1 MLGRTPK
8 TGMTPSIYKVFRAL
22 LCCPYKPQVLR
33 HGLCEDY
40 KPVLTELLTLSGA
53 IMKRRSTPWF
63 TTQLIALCAGLMC
76 AGAAFS
82 QEKVTF
88 STNWKAQAGHGGFY
102 QAVADGTYKRFGL
115 DVEIQQG
122 GPQVNNRPLL
132 ATGKIDFLMTGN
144 LMQTFDNIKNGVP
157 TTVVAAIFQKD
168 PQAIFA
174 HPGQGYDKFS
184 DLTKAPTVF
193 ISKDG
198 QFSFWQ
204 WMKAEH
210 GFKDEQLKPYVFNV
224 GPFLADKKSAQQ
236 GYSISEP
243 ISIKAQ
249 TGSEPAVFLL
259 ADHGFSTYSTT
270 IETRQELVRTKP
282 QLVQK
287 FVDASLIGWYNYLY
301 GDNKAANEL
310 IKKDNPESNDAQIAG
325 SIELMKRLGIVDS
338 GEALANGIGTM
349 NTARIKDF
357 YDKMVKAG
365 LYKPGEVDLGKV
377 ATMQFVNKKVGMDV
391 KQKLGVK

>member
-1 MLGRTPK
+1 
-8 TGMTPSIYKVFRAL
+8 
-22 LCCPYKPQVLR
+22 
-33 HGLCEDY
+33 
-40 KPVLTELLTLSGA
+40 
-53 IMKRRSTPWF
+53 MKNAF
-63 TTQLIALCAGLMC
+63 TIKLIATYSILTWAN
-76 AGAAFS
+76 ASFS
-82 QEKVTF
+82 QEKVVF
-88 STNWKAQAGHGGFY
+88 ATNWKAQAGHGGFY
-102 QAVADGTYKRFGL
+102 QALADGTYKKMGL

-132 ATGKIDFLMTGN
+132 PVGKIDFLMGGN
-144 LMQTFDNIKNGVP
+144 LLQSFDNVKNGVP

-184 DLTKAPTVF
+184 DVAKAGTVF

-210 GFKDEQLKPYVFNV
+210 GFKDEQLKPYAFNV

-249 TGSEPAVFLL
+249 AGFDPVVHLL
-259 ADHGFSTYSTT
+259 ADNGFSTYSTI
-270 IETRQELVRTKP
+270 IETRADLVKNKP
-282 QLVQK
+282 EMVQK

-301 GDNKAANEL
+301 GDNKAANEM
-310 IKKDNPESNDAQIAG
+310 IMKANPDTSAANIAG
-325 SIELMKRLGIVDS
+325 SIELMKKLGIVDS
-338 GEALANGIGTM
+338 GDALQNGIGSMSTL
-349 NTARIKDF
+349 RVKDF

-365 LYKPGEVDLGKV
+365 LYKAGDVDLGKV
-377 ATMQFVNKKVGMDV
+377 ATTQFVNKKSGMDV

>member
-1 MLGRTPK
+1 MTTHFTIK
-8 TGMTPSIYKVFRAL
+8 TIAACAVFA
-22 LCCPYKPQVLR
+22 
-33 HGLCEDY
+33 
-40 KPVLTELLTLSGA
+40 
-53 IMKRRSTPWF
+53 W
-63 TTQLIALCAGLMC
+63 TTGSFA
-76 AGAAFS
+76 

-88 STNWKAQAGHGGFY
+88 GTNWKAQAGHGGFY
-102 QAVADGTYKRFGL
+102 QAVADGTYKKYGL

-122 GPQVNNRPLL
+122 GPQANNRPLL
-132 ATGKIDFLMTGN
+132 AVGKIDFLMAGN
-144 LMQTFDNIKNGVP
+144 LLLSFDNVKNGVP

-174 HPGQGYDKFS
+174 HPGQGFDKFA
-184 DLTKAPTVF
+184 DLTKAPTAF

-224 GPFLADKKSAQQ
+224 GPFLADKKAVQQ

-249 TGSEPAVFLL
+249 AGFDPVVHLL
-259 ADHGFSTYSTT
+259 ADNGFSTYSTT
-270 IETRQELVRTKP
+270 IETRADLVKTKP
-282 QLVQK
+282 EMVQK

-310 IKKDNPESNDAQIAG
+310 IKKANPEATDAGIAG
-325 SIELMKRLGIVDS
+325 SIELMKKLGIVDS
-338 GEALANGIGTM
+338 GEALTGGIGAM
-349 NTARIKDF
+349 SPARVKDF

-365 LYKPGEVDLGKV
+365 LYKPGDVDLSKV
-377 ATMQFVNKKVGMDV
+377 ITTQFVNKKVGMNL
-391 KQKLGVK
+391 KK

>member
-1 MLGRTPK
+1 
-8 TGMTPSIYKVFRAL
+8 
-22 LCCPYKPQVLR
+22 
-33 HGLCEDY
+33 
-40 KPVLTELLTLSGA
+40 
-53 IMKRRSTPWF
+53 MKNAF
-63 TTQLIALCAGLMC
+63 TIKLIATYSILTWAN
-76 AGAAFS
+76 ASFS
-82 QEKVTF
+82 QEKVVF
-88 STNWKAQAGHGGFY
+88 ATNWKAQAGHGGFY
-102 QAVADGTYKRFGL
+102 QALADGTYKKMGL

-122 GPQVNNRPLL
+122 GPQVNNRPLRPV
-132 ATGKIDFLMTGN
+132 GKIDFLMGGN
-144 LMQTFDNIKNGVP
+144 LLQSFDNVKNGVP

-184 DLTKAPTVF
+184 DVAKAGTVF

-210 GFKDEQLKPYVFNV
+210 GFKDEQLKPYAFNV

-249 TGSEPAVFLL
+249 AGFDPVVHLL
-259 ADHGFSTYSTT
+259 ADNGFSTYSTI
-270 IETRQELVRTKP
+270 IETRADLVKNKP
-282 QLVQK
+282 ELVQK

-301 GDNKAANEL
+301 GDNKAANEM
-310 IKKDNPESNDAQIAG
+310 IMKANPDTSAANIAG
-325 SIELMKRLGIVDS
+325 SIELMKKLGIVDS
-338 GEALANGIGTM
+338 GDALQNGIGSMSTL
-349 NTARIKDF
+349 RVKDF

-365 LYKPGEVDLGKV
+365 LYKAGDVDLGKV
-377 ATMQFVNKKVGMDV
+377 ATTQFVNKKSGMDV

>member
-1 MLGRTPK
+1 
-8 TGMTPSIYKVFRAL
+8 
-22 LCCPYKPQVLR
+22 
-33 HGLCEDY
+33 
-40 KPVLTELLTLSGA
+40 
-53 IMKRRSTPWF
+53 MKRNAIKF
-63 TTQLIALCAGLMC
+63 IASCAALAW
-76 AGAAFS
+76 AGAGFA
-82 QEKVTF
+82 QEKVVF
-88 STNWKAQAGHGGFY
+88 ATNRKAQAGHGGFY
-102 QAVADGTYKRFGL
+102 QALADGTYKKYGL
-115 DVEIQQG
+115 DVDIQQG

-144 LMQTFDNIKNGVP
+144 LLLTFDNVKNGVP

-184 DLTKAPTVF
+184 DLTKAPTAF

-224 GPFLADKKSAQQ
+224 GPFLADKKSVQQ

-249 TGSEPAVFLL
+249 AGFDPVVHLL
-259 ADHGFSTYSTT
+259 ADNGFSTYSTT
-270 IETRQELVRTKP
+270 IETRLDLVRTKP
-282 QLVQK
+282 ETVRK
-287 FVDASLIGWYNYLY
+287 FVEASILGWYNYLY
-301 GDNKAANEL
+301 GDNKAANEM
-310 IKKDNPESNDAQIAG
+310 IKKANPDATDAGIQG
-325 SIELMKRLGIVDS
+325 SIDLMKKLGIVDS
-338 GEALANGIGTM
+338 GDAQTRGIGTM
-349 NTARIKDF
+349 NEARIKDF

-365 LYKPGEVDLGKV
+365 LYKPGEVDLSKV
-377 ATMQFVNKKVGMDV
+377 ATTQFVNKGIGLDV
-391 KQKLGVK
+391 RKKLTGK